1 MYEFN
6 NRRRGYPGDR
16 EAFKMK
22 IMHLINHLN
31 IGGIGSY
38 ALNLSAGLI
47 KKGHRLFIA
56 SSGGELLGEFNRIGV
71 ETIRVSLNT
80 KNELS
85 PKIALSLLKLDKAVK
100 ANKID
105 ILHSHSRTTQVLGCL
120 LQRFTGV
127 KHVFTCHGF
136 FKRRF
141 SRRVFP
147 CWPDKII
154 AISDQVREHLIND
167 FKLSPQR
174 IDLVYN
180 GIDLDKF
187 SPPSFESRQKAKLK
201 IGLGPAPVVGILAR
215 LSDVKGHRYLI
226 EAMKDVLP
234 VYPQA
239 QLLIAGEGKMEKELR
254 KLTEDFG
261 IKANV
266 IFVTN
271 TLDTREVLSAI
282 DFFVMPSLNEGLG
295 MALMEAM
302 SMGLT
307 VIGSSVGGIKTL
319 IKDKENGLLVNP
331 KDHRGISQAI
341 ISLISDY
348 RKAIDLGRNAHKY
361 MVNNFSRDK
370 MVLNTEQVYL
380 QCLRG
385 N

>member
-6 NRRRGYPGDR
+6 NRRRGYSGNR

-56 SSGGELLGEFNRIGV
+56 SSGGELLGEFNRLGV
-71 ETIRVSLNT
+71 EPIRVSLNT

-85 PKIALSLLKLDKAVK
+85 PKIVLSLIKLYKAVRE
-100 ANKID
+100 NKID

-180 GIDLDKF
+180 GIDMDKF
-187 SPPSFESRQKAKLK
+187 SPPSFENRQKAKLK
-201 IGLGPAPVVGILAR
+201 IGLGSGPVVGILAR

-226 EAMKDVLP
+226 EAMKDILP
-234 VYPQA
+234 IYPQA
-239 QLLIAGEGKMEKELR
+239 RLLIAGEGRWR
-254 KLTEDFG
+254 K
-261 IKANV
+261 
-266 IFVTN
+266 
-271 TLDTREVLSAI
+271 S
-282 DFFVMPSLNEGLG
+282 
-295 MALMEAM
+295 
-302 SMGLT
+302 
-307 VIGSSVGGIKTL
+307 
-319 IKDKENGLLVNP
+319 
-331 KDHRGISQAI
+331 
-341 ISLISDY
+341 
-348 RKAIDLGRNAHKY
+348 
-361 MVNNFSRDK
+361 
-370 MVLNTEQVYL
+370 
-380 QCLRG
+380 
-385 N
+385 

>member
-1 MYEFN
+1 
-6 NRRRGYPGDR
+6 
-16 EAFKMK
+16 MK

>member
-1 MYEFN
+1 MYEFD
-6 NRRRGYPGDR
+6 NRRRGYPGNR
-16 EAFKMK
+16 EVLKMK

-56 SSGGELLGEFNRIGV
+56 SSGGELLGEFS
-71 ETIRVSLNT
+71 SLGAEPVLVPLKT

-85 PKIALSLLKLDKAVK
+85 PKILLSLIELTKVVK
-100 ANKID
+100 ANHID

-120 LQRFTGV
+120 LQRLTGV
-127 KHVFTCHGF
+127 KHIFTCHGF

-167 FKLSPQR
+167 FKLRAPR

-180 GIDLDKF
+180 GIDTDKF
-187 SPPSFESRQKAKLK
+187 SPPSFEDRQKAKLK
-201 IGLGPAPVVGILAR
+201 IGLRLSPVVGILAR

-234 VYPQA
+234 VYPRA
-239 QLLIAGEGKMEKELR
+239 QLLIAGEGKMEKELK

-271 TLDTREVLSAI
+271 TLNAREVLSAI

-302 SMGLT
+302 SMGLA

-319 IKDKENGLLVNP
+319 IKDMENGLLVNP
-331 KDHRGISQAI
+331 KDPRGISQAI
-341 ISLISDY
+341 ISLISDSK
-348 RKAIDLGRNAHKY
+348 KALDLGRNAHKH
-361 MVNNFSRDK
+361 MANNFSRDK
-370 MVLNTEQVYL
+370 MVLETERIYL
-380 QCLRG
+380 KCLQG

>member
-6 NRRRGYPGDR
+6 NRRRGYSGNR

-56 SSGGELLGEFNRIGV
+56 SSGGELLGEFNRLGV
-71 ETIRVSLNT
+71 EPIRVSLNT

-85 PKIALSLLKLDKAVK
+85 PKIVLSLIKLYKAVRE
-100 ANKID
+100 NKID

-180 GIDLDKF
+180 GIDMDKF
-187 SPPSFESRQKAKLK
+187 SPPSFENRQKAKLK
-201 IGLGPAPVVGILAR
+201 IGLGSGPVVGILAR

-226 EAMKDVLP
+226 EAMKDILP
-234 VYPQA
+234 IYPQA
-239 QLLIAGEGKMEKELR
+239 RLLIAGEGKMEKELR

-271 TLDTREVLSAI
+271 TIDTREVLSAI

-331 KDHRGISQAI
+331 KDPRGISQAI
-341 ISLISDY
+341 ISLISDSK
-348 RKAIDLGRNAHKY
+348 KALDLGRNAHKY

-370 MVLNTEQVYL
+370 MVFNTEQIYL
-380 QCLRG
+380 RCLQG

>member
-1 MYEFN
+1 
-6 NRRRGYPGDR
+6 
-16 EAFKMK
+16 MK

-56 SSGGELLGEFNRIGV
+56 SSGGELLGEFS
-71 ETIRVSLNT
+71 SLGAEPVLVPLKT

-85 PKIALSLLKLDKAVK
+85 PKILLSLIELTKVVK
-100 ANKID
+100 ANHID

-120 LQRFTGV
+120 LQRLTGV
-127 KHVFTCHGF
+127 KHIFTCHGF

-167 FKLSPQR
+167 FKLRAPR

-180 GIDLDKF
+180 GIDTDKF
-187 SPPSFESRQKAKLK
+187 SPPSFEDRQKAKLK
-201 IGLGPAPVVGILAR
+201 IGLRLSPVVGILAR

-234 VYPQA
+234 VYPRA
-239 QLLIAGEGKMEKELR
+239 QLLIAGEGKMEKELK

-271 TLDTREVLSAI
+271 TLNAREVLSAI

-302 SMGLT
+302 SMGLA

-319 IKDKENGLLVNP
+319 IKDMENGLLVNP
-331 KDHRGISQAI
+331 KDPRGISQAI
-341 ISLISDY
+341 ISLISDSK
-348 RKAIDLGRNAHKY
+348 KALDLGRNAHKH
-361 MVNNFSRDK
+361 MANNFSRDK
-370 MVLNTEQVYL
+370 MVLETERIYL
-380 QCLRG
+380 KCLQG

>member
-1 MYEFN
+1 MYEFD
-6 NRRRGYPGDR
+6 NRRRGYPGNK
-16 EAFKMK
+16 EVLKMK

-56 SSGGELLGEFNRIGV
+56 SSGGELLGEFS
-71 ETIRVSLNT
+71 SLGAEPVLVPLKT

-85 PKIALSLLKLDKAVK
+85 PKILLSLIELTKVVK
-100 ANKID
+100 ANHID

-120 LQRFTGV
+120 LQRLTGV
-127 KHVFTCHGF
+127 KHIFTCHGF

-167 FKLSPQR
+167 FKLRAPR

-180 GIDLDKF
+180 GIDTDKF
-187 SPPSFESRQKAKLK
+187 SPPSFEDRQKAKLK
-201 IGLGPAPVVGILAR
+201 IGLRLSPVVGILAR

-234 VYPQA
+234 VYPRA
-239 QLLIAGEGKMEKELR
+239 QLLIAGEGKMEKELK

-271 TLDTREVLSAI
+271 TLNAREVLSAI

-302 SMGLT
+302 SMGLA

-319 IKDKENGLLVNP
+319 IKDMENGLLVNP
-331 KDHRGISQAI
+331 KDPRGISQAI
-341 ISLISDY
+341 ISLISDSK
-348 RKAIDLGRNAHKY
+348 KALDLGRNAHKH
-361 MVNNFSRDK
+361 MANNFSRDK
-370 MVLNTEQVYL
+370 MVLETERIYL
-380 QCLRG
+380 KCLQG